1 VTRHCILQICHP
13 KLVSKK
19 YYSSAEYSFKGRV
32 ATMIPNLMLNYE
44 LQDLRNLSW
53 RSESGVQF
61 TLDIS
66 LDTITNKNPIVTW
79 KSNNRKLSFNL
90 NYISTLHQA
99 FENINQFIPQ
109 KEWTYDPSVDE
120 FTIKEILVLVV

>member
-1 VTRHCILQICHP
+1 
-13 KLVSKK
+13 
-19 YYSSAEYSFKGRV
+19 
-32 ATMIPNLMLNYE
+32 MIPNLMLNYE